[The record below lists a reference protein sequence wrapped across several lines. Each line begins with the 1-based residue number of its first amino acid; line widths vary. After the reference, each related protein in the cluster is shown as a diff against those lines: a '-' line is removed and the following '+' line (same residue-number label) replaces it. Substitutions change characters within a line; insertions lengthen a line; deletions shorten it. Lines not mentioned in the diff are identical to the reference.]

1 MTFFLNPK
9 IGLTLILFF
18 LLRIVDADPSFKG
31 VIFII
36 SSLILIYLNQKNYS
50 KKLLV
55 LIFSL
60 FVISFFANEKKKIE
74 ELSFPLKMSE
84 NSDDIYLGIFK
95 RKNLTGLNI
104 IISNSLQIVTQIY
117 SIVFKNH

>member
-36 SSLILIYLNQKNYS
+36 SSLILIYLNQKIIQKNY
-50 KKLLV
+50 
-55 LIFSL
+55 
-60 FVISFFANEKKKIE
+60 
-74 ELSFPLKMSE
+74 
-84 NSDDIYLGIFK
+84 
-95 RKNLTGLNI
+95 
-104 IISNSLQIVTQIY
+104 
-117 SIVFKNH
+117 